1 MNRSIC
7 TKTRRS
13 HKARTRSNR
22 KYRWFSQAHW
32 QALGE
37 RAASLDLFR
46 RTNSE
51 QLSSTPTIDGKCS
64 EFRWKKG
71 GNVYLQPDLPS
82 KASWRLRSQGIWCSS
97 ISISFKL
104 HTCIYSPSPIPSW
117 YTFLAGYQ
125 RLHGLPTTAGRQ
137 QQRRYT
143 SYNAYSK
150 RAKKNRHY
158 LRIEVN
164 CKTENTLI
172 LLFHFFFKFLIE
184 VLLASKSIAKTK
196 NR

>member
-1 MNRSIC
+1 MIRSIC
-7 TKTRRS
+7 TKTGRS
-13 HKARTRSNR
+13 HKARTSSNR
-22 KYRWFSQAHW
+22 IYRRFSQAHW

-37 RAASLDLFR
+37 RAASVDIFR

-51 QLSSTPTIDGKCS
+51 QFPSTPTIDGKCS

-104 HTCIYSPSPIPSW
+104 HTCIYFPSPIPSW
-117 YTFLAGYQ
+117 YTFLASYQ
-125 RLHGLPTTAGRQ
+125 RLHRIPTTAGRQ
-137 QQRRYT
+137 QQRRRT

-164 CKTENTLI
+164 CKTEVNTLI
-172 LLFHFFFKFLIE
+172 LLFHFFLNFLIK
-184 VLLASKSIAKTK
+184 VKSSTK
-196 NR
+196 SHFS